1 VGHDRLPEGAVV
13 DRTMMARARRQKTSK
28 AELKKIPTG
37 ISGLDNITSG
47 GLPRGRTTLIA
58 GSAGSGKTLFGME
71 FLIRGA
77 ELYNEP
83 GVAMTFEETAE
94 EIAENLAS
102 LGHDVTK
109 LVHEKKLFI
118 DYVHV
123 ERRQIEETGEYDLEG
138 LFIRLDHAIK
148 SIKAKRVLLD
158 TIEVLFSGLRNESIV
173 RSELRRLFRWLK
185 ERNVTAVITAEAGD
199 NSFLTRHGLE
209 EYVADCVIV
218 LDHRVREQISTR
230 RIRVVKYRGSTHGT
244 NEYPFLINETG
255 ISVVPITA
263 LSLNHK
269 ASSERISSGIAGLDE
284 MLGGK
289 GFFRA
294 SSVLVTGTAGT
305 GKSSVA
311 ASFVNAACARG
322 ERALYFAF
330 EESESQIL
338 RNMHSL
344 GMPLERWIKNGLLQI
359 HAVRPTTMGLENH
372 LASIFK
378 AIDDYKP
385 SVVVVDPITNLISVG
400 TTISVKAMLTR
411 LIDLLKSHQVTAMF
425 TNLSMAGAI
434 NEVTSTEIS
443 SLMDA
448 WISLNE
454 VELNGVRQRA
464 IYVLK
469 ARGMSHSNRVHRF
482 TISDRGI
489 EIADPT
495 EKKE

>member
-1 VGHDRLPEGAVV
+1 
-13 DRTMMARARRQKTSK
+13 MARARRQKSSL
-28 AELKKIPTG
+28 ELLKTPTG
-37 ISGLDNITSG
+37 ISGLDNVTDG

-58 GSAGSGKTLFGME
+58 GSAGSGKTLVGME

-77 ELYNEP
+77 EVYNEP

-94 EIAENLAS
+94 EIAQNLAS
-102 LGHDVTK
+102 LGHDVNQ
-109 LVHEKKLFI
+109 LVREKKLFI

-158 TIEVLFSGLRNESIV
+158 TIEVLFSGLRNEAIV

-185 ERNVTAVITAEAGD
+185 DRNVTAIITAEAGD
-199 NSFLTRHGLE
+199 NTFLTRHGLE

-218 LDHRVREQISTR
+218 LDHRVNEQISTR

-263 LSLNHK
+263 LGLNHK
-269 ASSERISSGIAGLDE
+269 ASSERVSSGVAGLDE
-284 MLGGK
+284 MLGGE

-305 GKSSVA
+305 GKSSIA
-311 ASFVNAACARG
+311 ASFVNAACQRG

-338 RNMHSL
+338 RNMKSL
-344 GMPLERWIKNGLLQI
+344 GMPLEKWIKRGLLQI
-359 HAVRPTTMGLENH
+359 HSVRPTTMGLENH
-372 LASIFK
+372 LATIFK
-378 AIDDYKP
+378 QIDDYKP
-385 SVVVVDPITNLISVG
+385 SVVAVDPITNLISVG

-411 LIDLLKSHQVTAMF
+411 LIDLLKSHQITAMF
-425 TNLSMAGAI
+425 TNLSFSGSE

-448 WISLNE
+448 WVSLNE
-454 VELNGVRQRA
+454 VDIDGVRQRA
-464 IYVLK
+464 VYVLK

-482 TISDRGI
+482 TISDKGI
-489 EIADPT
+489 QIEDSVQA
-495 EKKE
+495 EERVS

>member
-1 VGHDRLPEGAVV
+1 
-13 DRTMMARARRQKTSK
+13 MARSRKTKSSLI
-28 AELKKIPTG
+28 ELGKTPTG
-37 ISGLDNITSG
+37 ISGLDNITDG
-47 GLPRGRTTLIA
+47 GLPKGRTTLIA
-58 GSAGSGKTLFGME
+58 GGAGSGKTLFGME

-77 ELYNEP
+77 EIYGEP

-94 EIAENLAS
+94 EISANLAS
-102 LGHDVTK
+102 LGHDVNK
-109 LVHEKKLFI
+109 LVREKKLFI

-158 TIEVLFSGLRNESIV
+158 TIEVLFSGLRNEAIV

-185 ERNVTAVITAEAGD
+185 EHEVTAVITAEAGD
-199 NSFLTRHGLE
+199 NTFLTRHGLE
-209 EYVADCVIV
+209 EYVADCVII
-218 LDHRVREQISTR
+218 LDHRVTEQISTR

-244 NEYPFLINETG
+244 NEYPFLLNDTG
-255 ISVVPITA
+255 MSVVPITA
-263 LSLNHK
+263 LGLNHK
-269 ASSERISSGIAGLDE
+269 ASSERISSGIHGLDA

-289 GFFRA
+289 GFFRS

-311 ASFVNAACARG
+311 ASFVNAACGRG

-344 GMPLERWIKNGLLQI
+344 GMPLERWINRELLQI
-359 HAVRPTTMGLENH
+359 KATRPTTMGLENH
-372 LASIFK
+372 LALMCKMIEE
-378 AIDDYKP
+378 YRP

-411 LIDLLKSHQVTAMF
+411 LIDLLKTHQVTGLF
-425 TNLSMAGAI
+425 TNLSVSGQEI
-434 NEVTSTEIS
+434 TSTEIS

-448 WISLNE
+448 WLSLSE
-454 VELNGVRQRA
+454 IEIDGGRQR
-464 IYVLK
+464 ILYVLK
-469 ARGMSHSNRVHRF
+469 ARGMAHSNRIHRF
-482 TISDRGI
+482 TISDKGI
-489 EIADPT
+489 RIED
-495 EKKE
+495 EVKHRERVS

>member
-1 VGHDRLPEGAVV
+1 
-13 DRTMMARARRQKTSK
+13 MARARKQKTSTADLRK
-28 AELKKIPTG
+28 TATG
-37 ISGLDNITSG
+37 ISGLDNITDG
-47 GLPRGRTTLIA
+47 GLPQGRITLVA

-77 ELYNEP
+77 EVFGEP

-94 EIAENLAS
+94 EIAENLGS
-102 LGHDVTK
+102 LGYNVNN
-109 LVHEKKLFI
+109 LVREKKLFI

-148 SIKAKRVLLD
+148 TIKARRVLLD

-185 ERNVTAVITAEAGD
+185 DRNVTAIITAEAGD

-209 EYVADCVIV
+209 EYVADCVV
-218 LDHRVREQISTR
+218 LLDHRVNEQISTR

-244 NEYPFLINETG
+244 NEYPFLINKTG

-263 LSLNHK
+263 LGLDHK
-269 ASSERISSGIAGLDE
+269 ASSERISSGVPGLDE
-284 MLGGK
+284 MLGGL

-305 GKSSVA
+305 GKSSLA
-311 ASFVNAACARG
+311 ASFVNAACQRG
-322 ERALYFAF
+322 ESALYFAF

-344 GMPLERWIKNGLLQI
+344 GMPLERWIKRGLLQI

-372 LASIFK
+372 LATIFT
-378 AIDDYKP
+378 AIDDGRP

-400 TTISVKAMLTR
+400 TSISVKAMLTR
-411 LIDLLKSHQVTAMF
+411 LIDLLKTNRITAMF
-425 TNLSMAGAI
+425 TNLSVTGAG
-434 NEVTSTEIS
+434 NEITSSEIS

-448 WISLNE
+448 WVSLNE
-454 VELNGVRQRA
+454 VESGGVRQRA
-464 IYVLK
+464 VYVLK
-469 ARGMSHSNRVHRF
+469 ARGMAHSNRVHRF

-489 EIADPT
+489 EIEEPGVQ
-495 EKKE
+495 KRSS

>member
-1 VGHDRLPEGAVV
+1 
-13 DRTMMARARRQKTSK
+13 MARKRKQKLSK
-28 AELKKIPTG
+28 VEVVKTPTG
-37 ISGLDNITSG
+37 ISGLDNITDG

-58 GSAGSGKTLFGME
+58 GGAGSGKTLFGME

-77 ELYNEP
+77 EKYGEP

-102 LGHDVTK
+102 LGHDVNQ
-109 LVHEKKLFI
+109 LIREKKLFI

-148 SIKAKRVLLD
+148 TIKAKRVLLD

-185 ERNVTAVITAEAGD
+185 EHDVTAVITAEAGD
-199 NSFLTRHGLE
+199 NTFLTRHGLE
-209 EYVADCVIV
+209 EYVADCVII
-218 LDHRVREQISTR
+218 LDHRVNEQISTR

-244 NEYPFLINETG
+244 NEYPFLLNEG
-255 ISVVPITA
+255 GMSVVPITA
-263 LSLNHK
+263 LGLTHK
-269 ASSERISSGIAGLDE
+269 ASSERVSSGIPGLDA

-311 ASFVNAACARG
+311 ASFVNAACERG
-322 ERALYFAF
+322 ERSLYFAF

-344 GMPLERWIKNGLLQI
+344 GMPLERWIKRGLLQI
-359 HAVRPTTMGLENH
+359 HAVRPTSMGLENH
-372 LASIFK
+372 LAIMCK
-378 AIDDYKP
+378 AIEDYRP
-385 SVVVVDPITNLISVG
+385 SIVVVDPITNLIAVG
-400 TTISVKAMLTR
+400 TAITVKAMLTR
-411 LIDLLKSHQVTAMF
+411 LIDLLKTHQVTALF
-425 TNLSMAGAI
+425 TNLSISGEEI
-434 NEVTSTEIS
+434 TSTEIS

-448 WISLNE
+448 WLSLKE
-454 VELNGVRQRA
+454 IETDGVRQR
-464 IYVLK
+464 ILYVLK
-469 ARGMSHSNRVHRF
+469 ARGMAHSNRVHRF
-482 TISDRGI
+482 TISDQGI
-489 EIADPT
+489 RIEN
-495 EKKE
+495 EVHGQERVS

>member
-1 VGHDRLPEGAVV
+1 
-13 DRTMMARARRQKTSK
+13 MARSRKTKSSLI
-28 AELKKIPTG
+28 ELEKTPTG
-37 ISGLDNITSG
+37 ISGLDNITDG
-47 GLPRGRTTLIA
+47 GLPKGRTTLIA
-58 GSAGSGKTLFGME
+58 GGAGSGKTLFGME

-77 ELYNEP
+77 EIYGEP

-94 EIAENLAS
+94 EISANLAS
-102 LGHDVTK
+102 LGHDVNK
-109 LVHEKKLFI
+109 LVREKKLFI

-158 TIEVLFSGLRNESIV
+158 TIEVLFSGLRNEAIV

-185 ERNVTAVITAEAGD
+185 EHEVTAVITAEAGD
-199 NSFLTRHGLE
+199 NTFLTRHGLE
-209 EYVADCVIV
+209 EYVADCVII
-218 LDHRVREQISTR
+218 LDHRVTEQISTR

-244 NEYPFLINETG
+244 NEYPFLLNDTG
-255 ISVVPITA
+255 MSVVPITA
-263 LSLNHK
+263 LGLNHK
-269 ASSERISSGIAGLDE
+269 ASSERISSGIHGLDA

-289 GFFRA
+289 GFFRS

-311 ASFVNAACARG
+311 ASFVNAACGRG

-344 GMPLERWIKNGLLQI
+344 GMPLERWINRELLQI
-359 HAVRPTTMGLENH
+359 KATRPTTMGLENH
-372 LASIFK
+372 LALMCKMIEE
-378 AIDDYKP
+378 YRP

-411 LIDLLKSHQVTAMF
+411 LIDLLKTHQVTGLF
-425 TNLSMAGAI
+425 TNLSVSGQEI
-434 NEVTSTEIS
+434 TSTEIS

-448 WISLNE
+448 WLSLSE
-454 VELNGVRQRA
+454 IEIDGGRQR
-464 IYVLK
+464 ILYVLK
-469 ARGMSHSNRVHRF
+469 ARGMAHSNRIHRF
-482 TISDRGI
+482 TISDKGI
-489 EIADPT
+489 RIED
-495 EKKE
+495 EVKHRERVS

>member
-1 VGHDRLPEGAVV
+1 
-13 DRTMMARARRQKTSK
+13 MARARRQKSSV
-28 AELKKIPTG
+28 ELIKTPTG
-37 ISGLDNITSG
+37 ISGLDNVTDG

-58 GSAGSGKTLFGME
+58 GSAGSGKTLIGME
-71 FLIRGA
+71 FLIRGV
-77 ELYNEP
+77 EVYDEP

-94 EIAENLAS
+94 EIAQNLAS
-102 LGHDVTK
+102 LGSDVNK
-109 LVHEKKLFI
+109 LVREKKLLI
-118 DYVHV
+118 DFVHV

-158 TIEVLFSGLRNESIV
+158 TIEVLFSGLRNEAIV

-185 ERNVTAVITAEAGD
+185 DRDVTAIITAEAGD

-218 LDHRVREQISTR
+218 LDHRVSEQISTR

-263 LSLNHK
+263 LGLDHK
-269 ASSERISSGIAGLDE
+269 ASSERVSSGIAGLDE

-305 GKSSVA
+305 GKSSLA
-311 ASFVNAACARG
+311 ASFVNAACQRG

-338 RNMHSL
+338 RNMKSL
-344 GMPLERWIKNGLLQI
+344 GMPLERWIKRGLLQI
-359 HAVRPTTMGLENH
+359 HSVRPTTMGLENH
-372 LASIFK
+372 LATIFK
-378 AIDDYKP
+378 QIEDYKP
-385 SVVVVDPITNLISVG
+385 SVVAVDPITNLISVG

-411 LIDLLKSHQVTAMF
+411 LIDLLKSHQITAMF
-425 TNLSMAGAI
+425 TNLSFSGSA

-454 VELNGVRQRA
+454 VELNGNGVRQRV

-469 ARGMSHSNRVHRF
+469 ARGMSHSNRVHGF
-482 TISDRGI
+482 TIGDRGI
-489 EIADPT
+489 QIEDSVQA
-495 EKKE
+495 EQRVS

>member
-1 VGHDRLPEGAVV
+1 
-13 DRTMMARARRQKTSK
+13 MARARRQTSSLELLKT
-28 AELKKIPTG
+28 PTG
-37 ISGLDNITSG
+37 ISGLDNVTDG

-58 GSAGSGKTLFGME
+58 GSAGSGKTLVGME

-77 ELYNEP
+77 EVYNEP

-94 EIAENLAS
+94 EIAQNLAS
-102 LGHDVTK
+102 LGHDVNQ
-109 LVHEKKLFI
+109 LVREKKLFI

-158 TIEVLFSGLRNESIV
+158 TIEVLFSGLRNEAIV

-185 ERNVTAVITAEAGD
+185 DRNVTAIITAEAGD
-199 NSFLTRHGLE
+199 NTFLTRHGLE

-218 LDHRVREQISTR
+218 LDHRVNEQISTR

-263 LSLNHK
+263 LGLNHK
-269 ASSERISSGIAGLDE
+269 ASSERVSSGVAGLDE
-284 MLGGK
+284 MLGGE

-305 GKSSVA
+305 GKSSIA
-311 ASFVNAACARG
+311 ASFVNAACQRG

-338 RNMHSL
+338 RNMKSL
-344 GMPLERWIKNGLLQI
+344 GMPLEKWIKRGLLQI
-359 HAVRPTTMGLENH
+359 HSVRPTTMGLENH
-372 LASIFK
+372 LATIFK
-378 AIDDYKP
+378 QIDDYKP
-385 SVVVVDPITNLISVG
+385 SVVAVDPITNLISVG

-411 LIDLLKSHQVTAMF
+411 LIDLLKSHQITAMF
-425 TNLSMAGAI
+425 TNLSFSGSE

-448 WISLNE
+448 WVSLNE
-454 VELNGVRQRA
+454 VDIDGVRQRA
-464 IYVLK
+464 VYVLK

-482 TISDRGI
+482 TISDKGI
-489 EIADPT
+489 QIEDSVQA
-495 EKKE
+495 EERVS